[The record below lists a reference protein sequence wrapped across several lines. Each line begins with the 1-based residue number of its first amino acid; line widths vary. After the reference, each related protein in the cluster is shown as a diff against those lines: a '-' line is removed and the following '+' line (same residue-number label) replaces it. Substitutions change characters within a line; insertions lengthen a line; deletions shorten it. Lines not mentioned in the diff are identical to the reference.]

1 MSVAPPPTPLPAPQA
16 RHPHGTGG
24 TGGLSPGTKD
34 HGASVGSRVTPTFL
48 SQCREDASQVQL
60 VSTLN
65 CSTWPRCAGKQGQKS
80 TCEWGGEAGIVLT
93 CASLCFDRVSPLLCV
108 FVVLPRSWRHTTRPG
123 YLRLS
128 CEIDVVPSTTAN
140 KQQQNTFT
148 HHKTTDHQH
157 RAAFNINPSATRSD
171 TNTS

>member
-1 MSVAPPPTPLPAPQA
+1 MSAADVSRTPADPSPCPPSPAPTWHW
-16 RHPHGTGG
+16 RHWRIVPRN
-24 TGGLSPGTKD
+24 K
-34 HGASVGSRVTPTFL
+34 GSWGFCGEQGDPTFL

-93 CASLCFDRVSPLLCV
+93 CASLYFDRVPPLLCV
-108 FVVLPRSWRHTTRPG
+108 FVVLPRCWRHTTRPG

-157 RAAFNINPSATRSD
+157 QAAFNINPLSKPK
-171 TNTS
+171 

>member
-1 MSVAPPPTPLPAPQA
+1 MTHFDAISQKLRVEFPGSPQHISPTRGLCQLQMSVAPPPTPLPAPQA

-48 SQCREDASQVQL
+48 PQCREDASQVQL

-93 CASLCFDRVSPLLCV
+93 CASLYFDRVSPLLCV
-108 FVVLPRSWRHTTRPG
+108 FVVLPRCWRHT
-123 YLRLS
+123 
-128 CEIDVVPSTTAN
+128 
-140 KQQQNTFT
+140 
-148 HHKTTDHQH
+148 
-157 RAAFNINPSATRSD
+157 NPSRVLEAEL
-171 TNTS
+171 